1 MMRLDP
7 SEEDSDDSANGGRE
21 SPVGEGQMVDL
32 EVTFNTSNNGITQVW
47 KSNHIKLWIHPI
59 NHHLRVASLPW
70 GATSCWVLLLA

>member
-32 EVTFNTSNNGITQVW
+32 EVTFNTSFC
-47 KSNHIKLWIHPI
+47 KF
-59 NHHLRVASLPW
+59 
-70 GATSCWVLLLA
+70 